1 MTRRGTDPD
10 ILRRMADEIRRKQ
23 REREEAARE
32 RERREPGARDK
43 GEPGTARR
51 RPDGPHGRR

>member
-1 MTRRGTDPD
+1 MEASA
-10 ILRRMADEIRRKQ
+10 LNEWLSLMLDEIRRKQ

-32 RERREPGARDK
+32 RERREPGARDQ

-51 RPDGPHGRR
+51 RPAGPDGRR